1 MTDFLKVKTYSISP
15 MGFNLGSMKMVAFSR
30 LSFRKEKTIDEKCN
44 IGNINT
50 L

>member
-1 MTDFLKVKTYSISP
+1 MTDFSKVKTYSISP

-30 LSFRKEKTIDEKCN
+30 LSFRKEKTINEKCI